1 MLPFNNHAQRLLN
14 TLLIC
19 SIAFLLLTIGIWFSP
34 IWLIVKI
41 ILSILTGFTSC
52 IMFFMRLKIIK
63 AKKVVDNSLKLF
75 MENIAEKI
83 IVELKQS
90 NEN

>member
-1 MLPFNNHAQRLLN
+1 
-14 TLLIC
+14 
-19 SIAFLLLTIGIWFSP
+19 
-34 IWLIVKI
+34 
-41 ILSILTGFTSC
+41 
-52 IMFFMRLKIIK
+52 MRLKIIK